1 MKNPEELLCVE
12 NGREVVRIGGYALPT
27 EDFSMSDFMHNDL
40 DMSWLHPGGI
50 IATERLLARLRLSPQ
65 MRVLDLG
72 CGPGQTSRLI
82 ARRYGCEVVGIDRDP
97 AMIEEAK
104 ARSIGNRFKCIRFEA
119 MDGTKTSF
127 EDQSFDVVI
136 FQSVACFNEKSALFN
151 EVTRLLKPH
160 GQLGFNE
167 STWITPPTPSV
178 QRVTRSTICQT
189 FKDAL
194 MAAEWQA
201 AMQSAGLKPTNCET
215 HEFTDMTPY
224 QMLREEGLL
233 KMVKIMWRVLRNPE
247 LNMRL
252 SAVSSYFSTY
262 PGYFGYGIYTAERP
276 A

>member
-1 MKNPEELLCVE
+1 MNNPEELLCIE
-12 NGREVVRIGGYALPT
+12 NGREVIRIGGYALPA

-40 DMSWLHPGGI
+40 GMSWLHPGGI
-50 IATERLLARLRLSPQ
+50 ISTECLLAHMRWTPQ

-72 CGPGQTSRLI
+72 CGPGQTTRLI
-82 ARRYGCEVVGIDRDP
+82 AERYGCEVIGIDLDP

-104 ARSIGNRFKCIRFEA
+104 IRTVGNQFKRTQFET
-119 MDGTKTSF
+119 MDGTKTRF

-136 FQSVACFNEKSALFN
+136 FQSVACFNNKAALFN
-151 EVTRLLKPH
+151 EVARLLKPN
-160 GQLGFNE
+160 GQLGINE
-167 STWITPPTPSV
+167 STWITEPTPSV

-189 FKDAL
+189 FKHAL

-201 AMQSAGLKPTNCET
+201 EMQSAGLKPTNCET
-215 HEFTDMTPY
+215 HEFTSMTPY

-233 KMVKIMWRVLRNPE
+233 KMAKIMWRVLRNPE

-252 SAVSSYFSTY
+252 SAVSSYFTTY
-262 PGYFGYGIYTAERP
+262 PGYFGYGIYTAERL